1 MLNRTK
7 RPNII
12 ECICGLIYLI
22 VFYWSMNM
30 VVRLCLA
37 ALNSLQNVVPVW
49 SENDANL
56 AVDFSSVLNIFF
68 SVAVVY
74 RQNLKALHHF
84 VLRVG

>member
-1 MLNRTK
+1 MLNTTK

-22 VFYWSMNM
+22 VFYRSMNM

-37 ALNSLQNVVPVW
+37 ALNSLQNIVPVL
-49 SENDANL
+49 SENHANL
-56 AVDFSSVLNIFF
+56 SGDFSSVLKAFF
-68 SVAVVY
+68 SVAFVY